1 MMKEQGNHTVESSLL
16 YLVERPDASTRD
28 SSGWP
33 GRSAPRAVTITD
45 ARALGELSLDRE
57 GFRLVRHD
65 SAMLNFYDAEEVRCV
80 YYPELV
86 QMLKEVTGASKA
98 VIFAHDVRSSDKS
111 KQDGDR
117 VREPV
122 SSVHND
128 YTPISGPQMVREAL
142 PPDEAEQRMRKRVV
156 EINIWRPIREP
167 VLTRPLAVCDARSI
181 APGDLIPTDRY
192 LKHEVF
198 MMTYNPAHRW
208 FYFPRMLNAET
219 LLIKGFDSMLD
230 GRARFTAHASF
241 ADPETPPG
249 APPRE
254 SIEARA
260 LLFFD

>member
-1 MMKEQGNHTVESSLL
+1 MTIEQGDTTVAASLR
-16 YLVERPDASTRD
+16 YLVDGPKSSRD
-28 SSGWP
+28 DTAGSPSG
-33 GRSAPRAVTITD
+33 SAPRAVTIAN
-45 ARALGELSLDRE
+45 ARAIDELSLDRE
-57 GFRLVRHD
+57 GFRLVRHQ
-65 SAMLNFYDAEEVRCV
+65 SAVANFYDREEVRRV

-86 QMLKEVTGASKA
+86 QMLKDVTGAA
-98 VIFAHDVRSSDKS
+98 MVAIFAHDIRSSDQS

-128 YTPISGPQMVREAL
+128 YTPTSGPQMVREAL
-142 PPDEAEQRMRKRVV
+142 PADEAAQRLEKRFV
-156 EINIWRPIREP
+156 EINIWKPIRGP

-181 APGDLIPTDRY
+181 APADLVPTDRY
-192 LKHEVF
+192 LEHEVF

-208 FYFPRMLNAET
+208 FYFPRMLTDET

-241 ADPETPPG
+241 IDPATPRG

-260 LLFFD
+260 LLFW